1 MNSTNILIN
10 LGWAYC
16 TSIVVSMI
24 FSKTN
29 IFKKAELEKLK
40 DTRTIFIT
48 IFFTT
53 LIASIIKQLVF

>member
-1 MNSTNILIN
+1 MNSTSILTN

-16 TSIVVSMI
+16 TSILISII

-29 IFKKAELEKLK
+29 ILKKAELETLK
-40 DTRTIFIT
+40 DTRTIFIA